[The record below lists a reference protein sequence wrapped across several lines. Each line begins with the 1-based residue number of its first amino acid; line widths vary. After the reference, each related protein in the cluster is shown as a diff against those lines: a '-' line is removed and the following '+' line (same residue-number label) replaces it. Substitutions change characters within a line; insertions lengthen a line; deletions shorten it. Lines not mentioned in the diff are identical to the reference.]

1 MEYEGLPP
9 LEPKSRRHV
18 VFTGVKSMYTK
29 EAVRGADGTEEYTIM
44 ERFDE
49 EDPLMYNSVFVRDG
63 SIECIQP
70 GMGCLHMGQQYTAD
84 VEVVDLAGGSL
95 APGITTFGGPGLGLR
110 EINMEASTG
119 DGVVFDALRN
129 GVPSIVG
136 GNEAIIKAKDGLMFG
151 TRSAL

>member
-49 EDPLMYNSVFVRDG
+49 DRVM
-63 SIECIQP
+63 
-70 GMGCLHMGQQYTAD
+70 
-84 VEVVDLAGGSL
+84 
-95 APGITTFGGPGLGLR
+95 
-110 EINMEASTG
+110 
-119 DGVVFDALRN
+119 
-129 GVPSIVG
+129 
-136 GNEAIIKAKDGLMFG
+136 
-151 TRSAL
+151 RS